1 MTDEQF
7 TKQFISLSN
16 AFYELSRYQED
27 CNTLEDIESKLKS
40 SDITGIVFDE
50 ECDSGM
56 NVSFNHKHINDMIKD
71 HITTITLEVKNKR
84 DSILRKYINEIKN
97 Y

>member
-27 CNTLEDIESKLKS
+27 YDKLVNLENKLNSSSIE
-40 SDITGIVFDE
+40 GIEFDDDDYINLE
-50 ECDSGM
+50 FHD
-56 NVSFNHKHINDMIKD
+56 KHIHYIIKNY
-71 HITTITLEVKNKR
+71 ITAITLEVKNKR
-84 DSILRKYINEIKN
+84 DSILLKYINKIKN
-97 Y
+97 E

>member
-16 AFYELSRYQED
+16 TFYELSRCEED
-27 CNTLEDIESKLKS
+27 CNTLEDLENKLNSSYIEEIGFDD
-40 SDITGIVFDE
+40 SDYIRLEFYD
-50 ECDSGM
+50 
-56 NVSFNHKHINDMIKD
+56 KHINEMIKNY
-71 HITTITLEVKNKR
+71 ITTITLEVKNKR
-84 DSILRKYINEIKN
+84 DSILRKYINEVKN

>member
-27 CNTLEDIESKLKS
+27 YDKLINFENELNSSHINEVGFNNDNYINLEFHD
-40 SDITGIVFDE
+40 
-50 ECDSGM
+50 
-56 NVSFNHKHINDMIKD
+56 KHINDMIKN

-84 DSILRKYINEIKN
+84 DSILRKYINEVKN

>member
-27 CNTLEDIESKLKS
+27 YDKLVNFENKLNS
-40 SDITGIVFDE
+40 SHIDE
-50 ECDSGM
+50 VGFDSGDFI
-56 NVSFNHKHINDMIKD
+56 SLEFHDKHINDMIKN

>member
-27 CNTLEDIESKLKS
+27 YDKLINFENELNSSHINEVGFDNDDFISLEFHD
-40 SDITGIVFDE
+40 
-50 ECDSGM
+50 
-56 NVSFNHKHINDMIKD
+56 KHINDMIKN

-84 DSILRKYINEIKN
+84 DSILRKYINEVKN

>member
-16 AFYELSRYQED
+16 TFYELSRYQED
-27 CNTLEDIESKLKS
+27 YDKLIDLENKLNSSYIEEVGFDN
-40 SDITGIVFDE
+40 SDYIRLEFYD
-50 ECDSGM
+50 
-56 NVSFNHKHINDMIKD
+56 KHINDMIKNY
-71 HITTITLEVKNKR
+71 ITTITLEVKNKR
-84 DSILRKYINEIKN
+84 DSILRKYINEVKN